1 MAKSTDFQSIHEE
14 IFDFLQ
20 NWSNKSR
27 TSESEETNP
36 YFYMRNQR
44 DERFKKGYWFPGN
57 EDYLAISFWAGGDSQ
72 NMTPNVYFE
81 IHKKNGVR
89 VIIVAKDS
97 VEKRTYFEG
106 LVSKINKN
114 TTPQYKSVYKG
125 KMWIKHL
132 DSDYLNYSR
141 CLYDFITQDKV
152 LIDNYLN
159 QNKGEFE
166 DFVSKFDF
174 ITPANFDKMLSKIL
188 EQKEQEKAANDKR
201 TEDLSQ
207 HHDYSEDA
215 LPLALR
221 TIEIEKFQ
229 GIISAKIES
238 LPTNAHW
245 IYITGENGYGKTT
258 LLQAIALGFDTQLK
272 LNLYIE
278 PKTKITLATNAKE
291 HSVIIRSSGSS
302 TVDDALL
309 SKKIVGYGPSR
320 LNVQAESSENAEN
333 KNGIG
338 TLGLF
343 DSTFLLKNINYELFA
358 SGKTD
363 SKSFDELGKIINVA
377 TKGRIGKID
386 IQGRDILFSE
396 RLKNGE
402 FVTPLPLSRLAA
414 GFRNTINIICDIY
427 LRLKE
432 ANKGHKFS
440 DFEGVVLIDEIETH
454 LHPSLQKELS
464 EALTQIFPKIQ
475 FIATTHSP
483 IPLLGAPRNCVILH
497 VNRVTVEEGVK
508 IERLDEEIEFQN
520 LLPNA
525 ILTSPIFGF
534 KELIPNAKDDA
545 DFIRVEN
552 TYDEVVKNDK
562 QQEKVDAFLTED
574 KYSKLLQLLKN

>member
-1 MAKSTDFQSIHEE
+1 MAKSTDWQSIHEE
-14 IFDFLQ
+14 IFTFLQ
-20 NWSNKSR
+20 DWSIKSR
-27 TSESEETNP
+27 TSEAINP

-44 DERFKKGYWFPGN
+44 DDRFKRGYWFPGN
-57 EDYLAISFWAGGDSQ
+57 DDYMAISFWAGGDSQ

-81 IHKKNGVR
+81 IHKKYGVR
-89 VIIVAKDS
+89 AIIVAKDS
-97 VEKRTYFEG
+97 VEKRTYFED
-106 LVSKINKN
+106 LVREINKN
-114 TTPQYKSVYKG
+114 TTPQYKTLAKG
-125 KMWIKHL
+125 KMWIKDL
-132 DSDYLNYSR
+132 NPNYLNFR
-141 CLYDFITQDKV
+141 HCLGDFIFNDKV

-159 QNKGEFE
+159 QNRREFE

-174 ITPANFDKMLSKIL
+174 ITSANFDKMLSKIL
-188 EQKEQEKAANDKR
+188 EQKEEQKTVEEKQIK
-201 TEDLSQ
+201 DLSQ
-207 HHDYSEDA
+207 NHDHSEDA

-221 TIEIEKFQ
+221 TIEIENFQ
-229 GIISAKIES
+229 GIKAAKIES

-272 LNLYIE
+272 LNSYME
-278 PKTKITLATNAKE
+278 PKTKIALATNAKE
-291 HSVIIRSSGSS
+291 HSVVIRSSGSS
-302 TVDDALL
+302 TIDNVLL

-363 SKSFDELGKIINVA
+363 SRSFDELGKIIFAA
-377 TKGRIGKID
+377 TKGRINKIE
-386 IQGRDILFSE
+386 IQNRDILFTE
-396 RLKNGE
+396 QLKDGE
-402 FVTPLPLSRLAA
+402 LVTPLPLSRLAA
-414 GFRNTINIICDIY
+414 GFRSTINIICDIY

-432 ANKGHKFS
+432 ANEGRKFS

-454 LHPSLQKELS
+454 LHPNLQKELS
-464 EALTQIFPKIQ
+464 EALTQLFPKIQ

-497 VNRVTVEEGVK
+497 VIRTIEEGVK
-508 IERLDEEIEFQN
+508 IERLDEIIEFQN

-534 KELIPNAKDDA
+534 RELIANAKDDT
-545 DFIRVEN
+545 DFVRVEN
-552 TYDEVVKNDK
+552 TYEEVVRNDEIKEKIDSFLSNDK
-562 QQEKVDAFLTED
+562 YNE
-574 KYSKLLQLLKN
+574 LLQLLKN